1 MMLAS
6 QLSGA
11 MLTLLAALFLD
22 TSSGAVT
29 HVGRLH
35 QHSQHLRVAEPPRQ
49 IGATV
54 SGMQPDIKPMSMS
67 TSARYLIASFPKLKQ
82 VAYVHLPDNVWRP
95 LVIGNV
101 SAPGAVAAD
110 SANGRLFV
118 ADPPNQV
125 IWWYYLMKGPTGLLE
140 TTGERNVA
148 VANVTASWMSA
159 NGVGDLYFIGRKSG
173 DDSGHDA
180 VYRQAS
186 RTIRTGKPEDPTEI
200 FSRSNS
206 GNPQS
211 LVWAPAG
218 LAVDAFHLY
227 WGNEENGTTHGSIVQ
242 APRHD
247 SGSAA
252 QDTQLKTLNSDFNQV
267 RGMTVTGTHVFWVAP
282 DGVHGMRK
290 GMSDAPQGLIATA
303 PAGSSGSWMPK
314 SIAFDGEASL
324 YLTEK
329 NSGVLY
335 QLPAQNL
342 NTHDLTKFVDAPNVD
357 ALTVVEF
364 FQAHPGE
371 SAAAHGMLG
380 TSSALLVAASA
391 MLAALAGA

>member
-1 MMLAS
+1 MLAS
-6 QLSGA
+6 ELSGA
-11 MLTLLAALFLD
+11 VLTLLAALFL
-22 TSSGAVT
+22 TPSGAAV
-29 HVGRLH
+29 HGAAVGRLH
-35 QHSQHLRVAEPPRQ
+35 QHSQHLRVGGNPHQ

-54 SGMQPDIKPMSMS
+54 SGMQPDIKPVSMS

-95 LVIGNV
+95 LVVGNV
-101 SAPGAVAAD
+101 SEPGAVAAD

-118 ADPPNQV
+118 ADPPNKV

-140 TTGERNVA
+140 TVGERSVA
-148 VANVTASWMSA
+148 VANVTATWMSA
-159 NGVGDLYFIGRKSG
+159 NGVGDLYFIGRKS
-173 DDSGHDA
+173 DSASGHDA
-180 VYRQAS
+180 VFRQSAL
-186 RTIRTGKPEDPTEI
+186 TLRTGSPEDPTEI

-211 LVWAPAG
+211 LVWAPSG
-218 LAVDAFHLY
+218 LAVDAFHVY
-227 WGNEENGTTHGSIVQ
+227 WGNEENGTSHGSIVQ

-290 GMSDAPQGLIATA
+290 GMSNAPEGLIAKA

-324 YLTEK
+324 YFTESD
-329 NSGVLY
+329 SGVLY

-357 ALTVVEF
+357 SLTVAEF
-364 FQAHPGE
+364 FTAHPGM
-371 SAAAHGMLG
+371 SGAARGVLG
-380 TSSALLVAASA
+380 TGSALLAASA